1 LRKLKFVLTYFP
13 ILFLLFGFLEVSQVD
28 PNADI
33 APAMGSREAD
43 TIRPGGFP
51 YITIWNFNYAN
62 VPNMNTG
69 TVGAM
74 YLKGKYYFNRWQA
87 PDVTY
92 ILDSTGVNGGPSLSS
107 MRTVSYTGRIRDL
120 TTDGR
125 YLYGGKATDVP
136 NILYKMDTNMTLITQ
151 FTLTGV
157 IRAVAWD
164 PNRKAFWYSDY
175 SGSIYCRD
183 TNNVLKGTITNSLT
197 GKYGLGFDSTSSP
210 DSAFIYVWCQGASN
224 TTNNLVRY
232 YFSGSGPVQL
242 NNWVFT
248 LTGFQV
254 GLAGGAEAIKYPN
267 PPRMMLLLNYQNFAL
282 VGYSIRNI
290 INLLEIQNGVV
301 RDYTLSQNS
310 PNPFNPT
317 TTITYTLSKAN
328 HVILAVYDAAGNLVK
343 NLVDNFQW
351 AGEHKLSFDASNL
364 SSGVY
369 FYRISVGDYASTK
382 KMLLVK

>member
-1 LRKLKFVLTYFP
+1 LRKLKFVLTLIP
-13 ILFLLFGFLEVSQVD
+13 VLVLMLGFWEVSQVD
-28 PNADI
+28 PNSDI
-33 APAMGSREAD
+33 APSLGSEEAD

-51 YITIWNFNYAN
+51 YVTMWNFNYAN

-74 YLKGKYYFNRWQA
+74 YVMGKYYFNRWQA
-87 PDVTY
+87 PNETY

-107 MRTVSYTGRIRDL
+107 MRTVPYTGQIRDL

-125 YLYGGKATDVP
+125 YLYGGKAS

-151 FTLTGV
+151 FSLSGV
-157 IRAVAWD
+157 IRAIAWD
-164 PNRKAFWYSDY
+164 PNRDAFWFSDF
-175 SGSIYCRD
+175 SGDITCRD
-183 TNNVLKGTITNSLT
+183 TANVLKGTIPNSLT

-210 DSAFIYVWCQGASN
+210 DSAFIYVWSQGGGN
-224 TTNNLVRY
+224 TTNDLIRY
-232 YFSGSGPVQL
+232 YISGSSPVQL

-254 GLAGGAEAIKYPN
+254 GLAGGAEAVKYPN

-282 VGYSIRNI
+282 VGYSIKDI
-290 INLLEIQNGVV
+290 INLLEKQNGIV
-301 RDYTLSQNS
+301 RDYALSQNY

-328 HVILAVYDAAGNLVK
+328 HVKLDVYDAAGNLVK

-351 AGEHKLSFDASNL
+351 AGEHKLSFDAREL
-364 SSGVY
+364 ASGVY
-369 FYRISVGDYASTK
+369 FYRISVGGFTSTR
-382 KMLLVK
+382 KMMLVK